1 MPITPIQNSQEF
13 TNLLSAKDGYIMI
26 DFYADWCG
34 PCKVMMPVYE
44 NLALEPNVD
53 HVTFTKINRD
63 ENEDILSQYGFQFPT
78 IPRFYLCKV
87 ENGSITEAYDFGGTQ
102 SKSSLLEKILEKAP
116 HTESKVQKNEK
127 KDSNHSKKRVAIIG
141 AGPAGLTSAIYT
153 SRAQLEVTVF
163 TGLQPGGQLTT
174 TTEIE
179 NFPGAWSEETKLG
192 TDGTL
197 LVTIMQKQAQH
208 FGAHFEMEIVTGVQ
222 KDSNGELIV
231 TLEGDRKRI
240 FDAVIIASGA
250 SPRYLGIAGEEALVG
265 KGYHSCATCDGFF
278 YRGKK
283 VIVVGGGDSAME
295 DAMFL
300 TRFAQKVYII
310 NRTEK
315 YKASKIMLERAQNN
329 EKIEF
334 IPNTVIPRFLISES
348 GSVRGVVLENTI
360 TNEQKDFEIDG
371 VFVAIGH
378 EPNSQFAPNIL
389 DKDNLGYLVPQWRVS
404 PDMRVSTF
412 DTATKISGLFVAG
425 DIEDSTYRQAITAAG
440 DGCKAAIDC
449 ERWLESQD

>member
-1 MPITPIQNSQEF
+1 
-13 TNLLSAKDGYIMI
+13 
-26 DFYADWCG
+26 
-34 PCKVMMPVYE
+34 
-44 NLALEPNVD
+44 
-53 HVTFTKINRD
+53 
-63 ENEDILSQYGFQFPT
+63 
-78 IPRFYLCKV
+78 
-87 ENGSITEAYDFGGTQ
+87 
-102 SKSSLLEKILEKAP
+102 
-116 HTESKVQKNEK
+116 
-127 KDSNHSKKRVAIIG
+127 
-141 AGPAGLTSAIYT
+141 
-153 SRAQLEVTVF
+153 
-163 TGLQPGGQLTT
+163 
-174 TTEIE
+174 
-179 NFPGAWSEETKLG
+179 
-192 TDGTL
+192 
-197 LVTIMQKQAQH
+197 MQKQAQH

-334 IPNTVIPRFLISES
+334 IPNTVIPQFLISDS

-360 TNEQKDFEIDG
+360 TKESKDFEIDG

>member
-44 NLALEPNVD
+44 NLALEPSVD
-53 HVTFTKINRD
+53 HITFTKINRD
-63 ENEDILSQYGFQFPT
+63 ENEDILSQNGFQFPT

-87 ENGSITEAYDFGGTQ
+87 ENGSIAEAYDFGGTQ
-102 SKSSLLEKILEKAP
+102 SKTSLLEKILEKAP
-116 HTESKVQKNEK
+116 HTESKDQKNEK
-127 KDSNHSKKRVAIIG
+127 KDPNHSKKRVAIIG

-197 LVTIMQKQAQH
+197 LVTTMQKQAQH

-240 FDAVIIASGA
+240 FDAIIIASGA

-334 IPNTVIPRFLISES
+334 IPNTVIPRFLISDS

-378 EPNSQFAPNIL
+378 KPNSQFAPNIL